1 MASKLLAQAALLSSQ
16 PVAKVYFDPEISRRL
31 ILSHISNISNIS
43 IKATVGAPILV
54 FFQPVRPWSS

>member
-31 ILSHISNISNIS
+31 ILSHISNIS